1 MGTLSLP
8 LWPPAPHYTA
18 LPPPG
23 MGWVGWGRKQGDGL
37 GKDMSLGVDVL
48 AKWLGE
54 PTDGQQPPMGMVSV
68 GHCTEVERI
77 ASAVF
82 SIISV
87 REAIERKKS
96 RSYGHFT
103 QS

>member
-1 MGTLSLP
+1 M
-8 LWPPAPHYTA
+8 
-18 LPPPG
+18 
-23 MGWVGWGRKQGDGL
+23 
-37 GKDMSLGVDVL
+37 

-54 PTDGQQPPMGMVSV
+54 PTDGQQPPMGIVSV

-87 REAIERKKS
+87 REAIERKKVKKLWTFHTKLTTAS
-96 RSYGHFT
+96 QPR
-103 QS
+103 

>member
-1 MGTLSLP
+1 M
-8 LWPPAPHYTA
+8 
-18 LPPPG
+18 
-23 MGWVGWGRKQGDGL
+23 
-37 GKDMSLGVDVL
+37 

-54 PTDGQQPPMGMVSV
+54 PTDGQQPPMGIVSV

-87 REAIERKKS
+87 REAIERKKVKKLIRTFHTKLTTAS
-96 RSYGHFT
+96 QPR
-103 QS
+103 

>member
-1 MGTLSLP
+1 M
-8 LWPPAPHYTA
+8 
-18 LPPPG
+18 
-23 MGWVGWGRKQGDGL
+23 
-37 GKDMSLGVDVL
+37 

-54 PTDGQQPPMGMVSV
+54 PTDGQQPPMGIVSV

-96 RSYGHFT
+96 QEAMDISHKADHCHPAKVADLACLIYDSPSTLDYRAPS
-103 QS
+103 

>member
-1 MGTLSLP
+1 M
-8 LWPPAPHYTA
+8 
-18 LPPPG
+18 
-23 MGWVGWGRKQGDGL
+23 
-37 GKDMSLGVDVL
+37 

-54 PTDGQQPPMGMVSV
+54 PTDGQQPPMGIVSV

-87 REAIERKKS
+87 REAIEREKVKKL
-96 RSYGHFT
+96 
-103 QS
+103 